1 MRRIVHGLILA
12 CAILIHLNDRAEAM
26 SCTASI
32 DSPVIFSGLDILT
45 GAAVDASSTL
55 SVTCTV
61 STLDGA
67 VGALLNITI
76 CPNLGAGDGGA
87 TSGTRHLVRSGGT
100 EKLNYNIFQDVS
112 RTVPWGHV
120 SDTSLGTVPPMTMSI
135 TVPLLSTASNTV
147 SRQVYFRLFGSQQTA
162 PPGSYVSNFSGSANT
177 LIRAGIGLLGC
188 PGLYIITSS
197 PTAPFSVQANITK
210 NCTVTTQIV
219 DFGSVGLLNANVDA
233 NGQVR
238 VTCTQSTGYTVGL
251 SVGSFTP
258 TTRRMIKG
266 SEFITYGLYQDNG
279 RTQGWGDTVGTMPTG
294 TGSGLTQNYT
304 VYGRVQPQT
313 TPSPGNYN
321 DTLTV
326 TITY

>member
-1 MRRIVHGLILA
+1 MRRAIQGLILA
-12 CAILIHLNDRAEAM
+12 GAILLHLGGRSEAM
-26 SCTASI
+26 TCTASI
-32 DSPVIFSGLDILT
+32 DSPVIFSGLDILS
-45 GAAVDASSTL
+45 GSPIDASSTL
-55 SVTCTV
+55 QVTCTV
-61 STLDGA
+61 STLDGV
-67 VGALLNITI
+67 VGALLNITV

-100 EKLNYNIFQDVS
+100 EKLNYNIFQDIS

-120 SDTSLGTVPPMTMSI
+120 SDPSLGTVPPMTMSI
-135 TVPLLSTASNTV
+135 TVPLLGTAQNTV
-147 SRQVYFRLFGSQQTA
+147 SRQIYFRLFGSQQTA
-162 PPGSYVSNFSGSANT
+162 PPGSYASNFSGTANS

-197 PTAPFSVQANITK
+197 PTAPFTVQANITK
-210 NCTVTTQIV
+210 NCTVTTQSV
-219 DFGSVGLLNANVDA
+219 DFGSVGLLAANVDA

-238 VTCTQSTGYTVGL
+238 VTCTQSTGYSVGL

-258 TTRRMIKG
+258 TTRRMLKS
-266 SEFITYGLYQDNG
+266 SEFITYGLYQDSS

-304 VYGRVQPQT
+304 VHGRVQPQT
-313 TPSPGNYN
+313 TPSPGNYT